1 MVSLNGVNNNKLR
14 KVKIRRLNME
24 KTTQNRRTQF
34 LTNRYVIFLGAMICC
49 ALWGSAFP
57 FVKRGID
64 LMKLSKSDTAGLIL
78 FAGER
83 FTLAGI
89 FIIILGSIFSKN
101 ILVPK
106 TSEIKDVI
114 ILCIFQSVGQYTFYY
129 IGIAHTSG
137 VNTSIVDS
145 LAYFL
150 SIISA
155 CIIFRLEKMTTKKFL
170 GCILGFTGVILVNV
184 TGNGFDFNMTCIGEG
199 MILLSAVSYSFSSV
213 LAKIFSKK
221 DNPVMLSG
229 YQFVLGGII
238 MLLGSLVAG
247 ARFRPFTGKALAVLI
262 YLAFISTFAYSLW
275 TILLKYNEV
284 SKVSIYGFLNPVF
297 GVILSALI
305 LGETN
310 EIGLNYII
318 ALVII
323 SIGITI
329 VNKKTE

>member
-1 MVSLNGVNNNKLR
+1 M
-14 KVKIRRLNME
+14 
-24 KTTQNRRTQF
+24 
-34 LTNRYVIFLGAMICC
+34 
-49 ALWGSAFP
+49 
-57 FVKRGID
+57 
-64 LMKLSKSDTAGLIL
+64 
-78 FAGER
+78 
-83 FTLAGI
+83 
-89 FIIILGSIFSKN
+89 
-101 ILVPK
+101 
-106 TSEIKDVI
+106 
-114 ILCIFQSVGQYTFYY
+114 
-129 IGIAHTSG
+129 
-137 VNTSIVDS
+137 
-145 LAYFL
+145 
-150 SIISA
+150 
-155 CIIFRLEKMTTKKFL
+155 
-170 GCILGFTGVILVNV
+170 
-184 TGNGFDFNMTCIGEG
+184 
-199 MILLSAVSYSFSSV
+199 
-213 LAKIFSKK
+213 
-221 DNPVMLSG
+221 
-229 YQFVLGGII
+229 LGGII

>member
-1 MVSLNGVNNNKLR
+1 M
-14 KVKIRRLNME
+14 
-24 KTTQNRRTQF
+24 
-34 LTNRYVIFLGAMICC
+34 LTI
-49 ALWGSAFP
+49 
-57 FVKRGID
+57 
-64 LMKLSKSDTAGLIL
+64 
-78 FAGER
+78 
-83 FTLAGI
+83 
-89 FIIILGSIFSKN
+89 
-101 ILVPK
+101 
-106 TSEIKDVI
+106 
-114 ILCIFQSVGQYTFYY
+114 
-129 IGIAHTSG
+129 H
-137 VNTSIVDS
+137 TSIVDS

-305 LGETN
+305 L
-310 EIGLNYII
+310 
-318 ALVII
+318 
-323 SIGITI
+323 
-329 VNKKTE
+329 